1 MAIYK
6 IQSGDNLSKIA
17 QANGTTVDELLK
29 ANPSITDKNKIY
41 AGSNLTIPDK
51 QTIQQQSSANNQGSL
66 EGTLGG
72 QQNANNTVDKSLP
85 VEATKTDNYG
95 ALKLALQKAAEVAK
109 KSTVKTGMLGT
120 MGKLSGQGIDTSKV
134 SGDIAYR
141 IADFVSG
148 QTVKPIE
155 TALTNVKDVVDSIQ
169 TQSKQLKDD
178 SRLQITQSIS
188 NGMWNKMTDEQRST
202 LWSAAGYT
210 GNPIMAKD
218 ENVEYYQSTDSAG
231 NVWNVGYNKSDGS
244 IISKTNLGQI
254 GKGTSDTDTKKTE
267 PARIISD
274 LLNKIT
280 VNGKASPSDYNAA
293 KNKWTTYY
301 NLDAKDFD
309 EKFAQYVDSA
319 QTGYSL
325 TFN

>member
-6 IQSGDNLSKIA
+6 IQSGDNLTKIA

-51 QTIQQQSSANNQGSL
+51 QTVKQESSSSNQGSL
-66 EGTLGG
+66 QNTLGG
-72 QQNANNTVDKSLP
+72 ESTSESTAEKVLPTETV
-85 VEATKTDNYG
+85 KTDNYG
-95 ALKLALQKAAEVAK
+95 ALKLALQSAANIAK
-109 KSTVKTGMLGT
+109 KSAVKTGMTGT
-120 MGKLSGQGIDTSKV
+120 LSTLSGQGIDTSKV
-134 SGDIAYR
+134 SGDIAYK

-178 SRLQITQSIS
+178 SRSQITQSIS
-188 NGMWNKMTDEQRST
+188 NGMWNKMTDEQRAT

-210 GNPIMAKD
+210 GDPIMAKD
-218 ENVEYYQSTDSAG
+218 ANIEYYQSTDSDG
-231 NVWNVGYNKSDGS
+231 NVWNVGYDKSTGAITSKSNLGKIGKSSTEDNKS
-244 IISKTNLGQI
+244 
-254 GKGTSDTDTKKTE
+254 E
-267 PARIISD
+267 PAKVISGILD
-274 LLNKIT
+274 KVRGSDGYI
-280 VNGKASPSDYNAA
+280 SPDDYNSA
-293 KNKWTTYY
+293 KNRWTTYY

-309 EKFAQYVDSA
+309 EKFAQYRNPA
-319 QTGYSL
+319 QEGYSL
-325 TFN
+325 TF